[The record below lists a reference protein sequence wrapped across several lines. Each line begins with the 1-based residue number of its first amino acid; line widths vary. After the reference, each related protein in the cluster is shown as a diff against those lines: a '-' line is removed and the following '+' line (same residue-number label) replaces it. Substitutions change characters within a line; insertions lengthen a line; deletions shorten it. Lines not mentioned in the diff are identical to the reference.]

1 MKKLLL
7 GVILFTLVFSSCKKY
22 DNDFAALKD
31 QIAALATQVAGV
43 SALQAQLTAT
53 TAQVTALQTAVGTQ
67 ATTSNASLAA
77 LATSLGTATTN
88 IATIQTSLNT
98 LATAGTANKA
108 VVDGLK
114 TDLTALAA
122 KVALDNAALL
132 AANTPNNASLA
143 ASNVTLAASI
153 AAAQTSLNNIT
164 VYESTLATA
173 AVVAALQVK
182 LDAQQAQL
190 TQIINNTSM
199 YTGPVNITTDT
210 EVDFFTAKIAQMP
223 IINGTLNVNPALIT
237 KLADMNLILSK
248 ITAVIGAT
256 TITGNATVAKA
267 LNLSNL
273 TSVSGALT
281 VTGGNLITQAAV
293 DISKLAVV
301 TGAFTYSL
309 DGPISMPLLANV
321 GGLLAITPYTTAAG
335 TVVGTTSVNLPLVA
349 VAGTINANSVTFDS
363 ATSVIMPATGVTVLH
378 ATAATTVTVVN
389 TLVAAA
395 GLTVTPKTTGST
407 VDLSSF
413 TSAAGAITVATCLT
427 ANLSNLATAVGAVS
441 ITTVATGTVNLSNF
455 NSDVSVT
462 IAGAKTVSLPLWVGG
477 AASTLIAVNAETI
490 SLPVHTW
497 TWGGG
502 IPSGAN
508 WAALKTL
515 TVGNANAPIALAPY
529 TTLITANITGKTVT
543 TWATLLAT
551 VTTTTANAA
560 LTTLNLGGMLK
571 SASITDN
578 AAGTIASIT
587 TAGVINSFTL
597 SDADVL
603 TSLTLGHTAFTSV
616 ADGTP
621 GALLNVSGCDV
632 LASLTATNLDKIV
645 GLTIETNALLTAWS
659 FPALVNLANIGVGT
673 AITVSVKANK
683 IGGVFTA
690 ASAGPPYAEAII
702 ASAQL
707 LKLKPY
713 LILAT
718 GAGGYTTKT
727 YNLVFDRDGAGAVY
741 DLVAAMN
748 ANDVVSAAIDNGPI
762 VAGVGTATTGIDVAT
777 ELVIIQ

>member
-1 MKKLLL
+1 MKKLML

-43 SALQAQLTAT
+43 SALQTQLTAT

-108 VVDGLK
+108 VVDQLK
-114 TDLTALAA
+114 LDLAALATSVAANNTALNTKVDANNTAA
-122 KVALDNAALL
+122 IAANAA
-132 AANTPNNASLA
+132 
-143 ASNVTLAASI
+143 TLVKI
-153 AAAQTSLNNIT
+153 AAAQTSLDNIT
-164 VYESTLATA
+164 TFEGTLATT

-182 LDAQQAQL
+182 LDAQKAQL

-281 VTGGNLITQAAV
+281 VNGGNLITQAAV

-413 TSAAGAITVATCLT
+413 TSAAGALTVATCLT
-427 ANLSNLATAVGAVS
+427 ANLSNLATAAGAVS
-441 ITTVATGTVNLSNF
+441 ITTVATGTVNLDKF

-462 IAGAKTVSLPLWVGG
+462 IEGAKTVSLPVWVGG

-497 TWGGG
+497 SWGTTPTAG
-502 IPSGAN
+502 N
-508 WAALKTL
+508 WAAVKTL
-515 TVGNANAPIALAPY
+515 TVGNLNAPVTLAPY
-529 TTLITANITGKTVT
+529 TTLVTASITGKTVT

-551 VTTTTANAA
+551 VTTTNANAA
-560 LTTLNLGGMLK
+560 LKTITLGGMLK
-571 SASITDN
+571 SASITD
-578 AAGTIASIT
+578 AVAEVIESIT
-587 TAGVINSFTL
+587 TSGVINSFL
-597 SDADVL
+597 LEGADKL
-603 TSLTLGHTAFTSV
+603 TSLTLGHTAFTSI

-621 GALLNVSGCDV
+621 GSILSVKNCIL

-645 GLTIETNALLTAWS
+645 GLTIESNALLTAWS
-659 FPALVNLANIGVGT
+659 FPALVNLANVGVGT

-718 GAGGYTTKT
+718 GAGGYATKT

-748 ANDVVSAAIDNGPI
+748 ANDVVSAAIDNSPI
-762 VAGVGTATTGIDVAT
+762 VAGVGTATTGINVAT

>member
-1 MKKLLL
+1 ML

-132 AANTPNNASLA
+132 AANTPTNASLA

-164 VYESTLATA
+164 VFESSLATA

-273 TSVSGALT
+273 TSVAGALT
-281 VTGGNLITQAAV
+281 VTGANLITQAAV

-309 DGPISMPLLANV
+309 DGPISMPLLTNV

-335 TVVGTTSVNLPLVA
+335 TVVGTTSVNLPMVA

-441 ITTVATGTVNLSNF
+441 ITTVATGTVNLDKF

-462 IAGAKTVSLPLWVGG
+462 IVGAKSVSLPLWVGG
-477 AASTLIAVNAETI
+477 AASSLVAASAETI
-490 SLPVHTW
+490 SLPVHPW
-497 TWGGG
+497 SWGTTPTAG
-502 IPSGAN
+502 N
-508 WAALKTL
+508 WAAVKTL
-515 TVGNANAPIALAPY
+515 TVGNLNAPVALGTY
-529 TTLITANITGKTVT
+529 TTLVTANITGKTVT

-551 VTTTTANAA
+551 VTTTNANAA
-560 LTTLNLGGMLK
+560 LKTITLGGMLK
-571 SASITDN
+571 SASITD
-578 AAGTIASIT
+578 AVAEVIESIT
-587 TAGVINSFTL
+587 TSGVINSFL
-597 SDADVL
+597 LEDADKL
-603 TSLTLGHTAFTSV
+603 TSLTLGHTAFTSI

-621 GALLNVSGCDV
+621 GSILSVKDCDL
-632 LASLTATNLDKIV
+632 LASLTATNLDKVV
-645 GLTIETNALLTAWS
+645 GLTIESNALLTAWS
-659 FPALVNLANIGVGT
+659 FPALAALANVGVGT

-718 GAGGYTTKT
+718 GAGGYATKT

-741 DLVAAMN
+741 NLPAAMV
-748 ANDVVSAAIDNGPI
+748 ANDGVSAAIDQT
-762 VAGVGTATTGIDVAT
+762 VAASGIDVAT